1 MNIIEQVKQRI
12 KELEDKRARLGE
24 TNRALEQAIID
35 NKVLLAK
42 LTAKK

>member
-1 MNIIEQVKQRI
+1 MDIIEQLKQRI
-12 KELEDKRARLGE
+12 KELEDKRKKFDGV
-24 TNRALEQAIID
+24 NRSLEQAIMD